1 MNPNTPVIVGVGQI
15 VERLNA
21 ADYEG
26 LTAVELASRAVERAM
41 AQCGN
46 DVASS
51 INAMTVIRTFPD
63 SVPKEI
69 QPLLAPFGWPDNF
82 AGCVADR
89 LGFEDVVVTH
99 SGACGYEP
107 QKWVGIYGQ
116 QIAEGIIQA
125 AVICGAE
132 AIATM
137 RKAKA
142 DGLSLDWS
150 QSSDYPIIDG
160 GMDTDFM
167 TESELIRHKA
177 QVPTSVYPLLEQARR
192 LQLDMS
198 SDAYAR
204 EMGELFAPF
213 SEVAATNPYSMSPKA
228 LSVDEIATVSDRNRI
243 VADPHPKA
251 VVARDWVNQG
261 AAIIV
266 MSSSLAD
273 ELGISSQQRVYLHAH
288 ADVLEKP
295 VLERSHLGSSDAM
308 ILAYRAAIE
317 IWGKPL
323 DQLKYWDIYSCFP
336 IAVFNVIDHFDLP
349 ISGPIPYTVTGG
361 LPFFGGPGN
370 NYSLHAIAS
379 IVDKLRED
387 PGAYGIVGANGGF
400 LSKHAV
406 GIYST
411 APAEWRPNHSAS
423 LQSQIDAAESVRV
436 TASPEGIFG
445 LETYTIIP
453 TGAESSMAIVVGFSE
468 EHGARAVAV
477 STAPEFI
484 AWIRTAKLGEG
495 LLYETAQPFNLV
507 TKAEDANEQG

>member
-21 ADYEG
+21 PDYEG

-41 AQCGN
+41 VQCGQ
-46 DVASS
+46 DVAFS
-51 INAMTVIRTFPD
+51 INSMTVIRTFPD
-63 SVPKEI
+63 SVPKEL

-89 LGFEDVVVTH
+89 LGFKDVIVSH

-107 QKWVGIYGQ
+107 QKWIGIYGQ
-116 QIAEGIIQA
+116 QIAEGKIQA

-150 QSSDYPIIDG
+150 QSSDYPVIDG

-167 TESELIRHKA
+167 TESELIRHRA
-177 QVPTSVYPLLEQARR
+177 QVPTAVYPLLEQARR

-198 SDAYAR
+198 FEAYAR
-204 EMGELFAPF
+204 EMGELLAPF

-228 LSVDEIATVSDRNRI
+228 LSVDEIATVNDRNRI

-261 AAIIV
+261 AAVIL

-273 ELGISSQQRVYLHAH
+273 KLGISNQQRVYLHAH

-295 VLERSHLGSSDAM
+295 VLERSHLGSSDGM
-308 ILAYRAAIE
+308 ILAYRDALE
-317 IWGKPL
+317 IWGKTL

-349 ISGPIPYTVTGG
+349 ISGAIPYTVTGG

-379 IVDKLRED
+379 IADKLRDD
-387 PGAYGIVGANGGF
+387 PGTYGIVGANGGF

-411 APAEWRPNHSAS
+411 EPAEWRPNHNAS
-423 LQSQIDAAESVRV
+423 LQSQIDAVESVKV
-436 TASPEGIFG
+436 TASPQGIFG
-445 LETYTIIP
+445 LETYTVIP
-453 TGAESSMAIVVGFSE
+453 TGGESSMAIVVGFSE
-468 EHGARAVAV
+468 EQGARAVAI
-477 STAPEFI
+477 STDAEFI
-484 AWIRTAKLGEG
+484 DWIRTAELGDG
-495 LLYETAQPFNLV
+495 LVYEAAQPFNLV
-507 TKAEDANEQG
+507 SRAQSLC

>member
-26 LTAVELASRAVERAM
+26 LTAVELASRAVERAL
-41 AQCGN
+41 AQCGTAA
-46 DVASS
+46 AST

-89 LGFEDVVVTH
+89 LGFSDVSVSH

-116 QIAEGIIQA
+116 QIADGTIKA

-142 DGLSLDWS
+142 DGLTLDWW
-150 QSSDYPIIDG
+150 QSSDYPVIDG

-192 LQLDMS
+192 LQLDLS
-198 SDAYAR
+198 SEAYAR

-213 SEVAATNPYSMSPKA
+213 SEVAAVNPYSMSPKVLTA
-228 LSVDEIATVSDRNRI
+228 DEIATVSDRNRI

-261 AAIIV
+261 AAV
-266 MSSSLAD
+266 VLMSSGLAD
-273 ELGISSQQRVYLHAH
+273 ELGVSMRQRVYLHAH

-295 VLERSHLGSSDAM
+295 VLERTHLGSSDAM
-308 ILAYRAAIE
+308 ILAYRAALE
-317 IWGKPL
+317 IWGHPL
-323 DQLKYWDIYSCFP
+323 SELKYWDIYSCFP

-379 IVDKLRED
+379 MVDKLRD
-387 PGAYGIVGANGGF
+387 DSGAYGIVGANGGF

-411 APAEWRPNHSAS
+411 APSEWHPSHDAS
-423 LQSQIDAAESVRV
+423 LQAQVNALEPVSVN
-436 TASPEGIFG
+436 TSPQGVYG

-468 EHGARAVAV
+468 EQNARAVAI
-477 STAPEFI
+477 SIDPEFI
-484 AWIRTAKLGEG
+484 AWIRAAKLGAG
-495 LLYETAQPFNLV
+495 LLYQAAQPFNMV
-507 TKAEDANEQG
+507 SKA